1 MEWAA
6 DKLSDKWW
14 SEESEGTDKLEET
27 VRDCHSQ
34 LQPRVGGPG
43 HRDCHWVRDGLP
55 ATGHVSPSPD
65 PCAILV
71 SEISNQIRDNTNGLR
86 SEARNQ
92 RDQEGN
98 DW

>member
-1 MEWAA
+1 MRRVRGLTSWRR
-6 DKLSDKWW
+6 LS
-14 SEESEGTDKLEET
+14 ET
-27 VRDCHSQ
+27 VTHNFSPELEDQ
-34 LQPRVGGPG
+34 G
-43 HRDCHWVRDGLP
+43 RDCHWVRDGLP
-55 ATGHVSPSPD
+55 ATGHVSLSPD

>member
-43 HRDCHWVRDGLP
+43 QRLSLGEGWLASHRTCVPVPGSLCNIGIGDLQ
-55 ATGHVSPSPD
+55 PD
-65 PCAILV
+65 KRQYKWSQV
-71 SEISNQIRDNTNGLR
+71 
-86 SEARNQ
+86 
-92 RDQEGN
+92 
-98 DW
+98 